1 MWSSAWLVWKRGKR
15 WEMYSVEMFA
25 VDQLCEHDKVRIHTE
40 VKSEMRTGFRDRVR
54 TAGMGVS

>member
-1 MWSSAWLVWKRGKR
+1 
-15 WEMYSVEMFA
+15 MYSVEMFA
-25 VDQLCEHDKVRIHTE
+25 VYQLCEHDKIKIHTE